1 MADEKGI
8 ATYTNGIA
16 SSLLTIGYRCQ
27 VRVGTSANDAAVI
40 GFVDSA
46 EMSKQIQTQKAQVL
60 DSIFPASIDAQA
72 ISVSGRL
79 TGFLASPGVYSG
91 KDTYN
96 GGGTISLSS
105 FNPKSADFKA
115 GTVVSKF
122 KYLDFYDEKKK
133 LILGSVDT
141 LISTGFTITLN
152 GGTYVKAN
160 VSFEALDMSSGAEY
174 ESQTDAETSGGAA
187 GGAGGGGA

>member
-1 MADEKGI
+1 MADGI
-8 ATYTNGIA
+8 AQYTNGVA

-27 VRVGTSANDAAVI
+27 VRVGTSAADAQVI

-72 ISVSGRL
+72 ISVSGRM
-79 TGFLASPGVYSG
+79 TGFLASPAVFKG
-91 KDTYN
+91 TQQFN
-96 GGGTISLSS
+96 GGGKISLSS
-105 FNPKSADFKA
+105 FNPKSSDFKN

-133 LILGSVDT
+133 LILGSIDT
-141 LISTGFTITLN
+141 LISTGFTITMN
-152 GGTYVKAN
+152 GGSYVKAN
-160 VSFEALDMSSGAEY
+160 VSVEAIDMSSGEDY
-174 ESQTDAETSGGAA
+174 ESQTDAEV
-187 GGAGGGGA
+187 

>member
-1 MADEKGI
+1 MADGI

-16 SSLLTIGYRCQ
+16 SSIFTIGYRCQ
-27 VRVGTSANDAAVI
+27 VRVGTSAADAKVI

-46 EMSKQIQTQKAQVL
+46 EMSKQIQTQRAQVL

-72 ISVSGRL
+72 INVTGRL
-79 TGFLASPGVYSG
+79 TGFLASPKVYNG
-91 KDTYN
+91 TQVLN
-96 GGGTISLSS
+96 GGGKVSLSS
-105 FNPKSADFKA
+105 FNPKTADFKD

-141 LISTGFTITLN
+141 LISTGYTITVN
-152 GGTYVKAN
+152 GGTYVKSN
-160 VSFEALDMSSGAEY
+160 VSFEALDMSSGEDY
-174 ESQTDAETSGGAA
+174 EAQTDAEA
-187 GGAGGGGA
+187 

>member
-1 MADEKGI
+1 MANGI
-8 ATYTNGIA
+8 AQYTNGVA
-16 SSLLTIGYRCQ
+16 SSVFTIGYRCQ
-27 VRVGTSANDAAVI
+27 VRVGSSASDAQVI

-72 ISVSGRL
+72 IAVSGRL
-79 TGFLASPGVYSG
+79 TGFLASPSVYKG
-91 KDTYN
+91 TQKLN
-96 GGGTISLSS
+96 GGGTVSLSS
-105 FNPKSADFKA
+105 FNPKSADFKN

-122 KYLDFYDEKKK
+122 AYLDFYDEKKK

-141 LISTGFTITLN
+141 LISTGFTITMQ

-160 VSFEALDMSSGAEY
+160 VGFEAIDMSSGEDY
-174 ESQTDAETSGGAA
+174 EAQTDAEA
-187 GGAGGGGA
+187 

>member
-1 MADEKGI
+1 MGNGI
-8 ATYTNGIA
+8 AQYTNGVA

-27 VRVGTSANDAAVI
+27 VRVGTSAADAQVI

-46 EMSKQIQTQKAQVL
+46 EMSKQIQTQRAQVL

-72 ISVSGRL
+72 ISVSGRM
-79 TGFLASPGVYSG
+79 TGFLASPAVYRG
-91 KDTYN
+91 TQTYN

-105 FNPKSADFKA
+105 FNPKSEDFKN

-133 LILGSVDT
+133 LILGSIDT
-141 LISTGFTITLN
+141 LISTGFTITMN

-160 VSFEALDMSSGAEY
+160 VSVEAIDMSSGEDY
-174 ESQTDAETSGGAA
+174 ESQTDAEG
-187 GGAGGGGA
+187 

>member
-1 MADEKGI
+1 MADGI
-8 ATYTNGIA
+8 AQYTNGVA

-27 VRVGTSANDAAVI
+27 VRVGTSAADAQVI

-79 TGFLASPGVYSG
+79 TGFLASPAVFKG
-91 KDTYN
+91 TQQFN
-96 GGGTISLSS
+96 GGGKISLSS
-105 FNPKSADFKA
+105 FNPKSSDFKN

-133 LILGSVDT
+133 LILGSIDT
-141 LISTGFTITLN
+141 LISTGFTITMN
-152 GGTYVKAN
+152 GGSYVKAN
-160 VSFEALDMSSGAEY
+160 VSVEAIDMSSGEDY
-174 ESQTDAETSGGAA
+174 ESQTDAEV
-187 GGAGGGGA
+187 